1 MKTMLT
7 RTRRFLQEDFS
18 VYLRARGKKEFWLQ
32 LQELTELYRLYHYPP
47 YQYFKHGLYL
57 ESFDGNFRDFL
68 PPEWIHRFRDSINPK
83 EYWPAVMD
91 KQKFTDIMSKA
102 GVVVPTNLAYISR
115 SQDIVNMHGVKVSLK
130 QLLNWLFETGNTQT
144 FFKPT
149 ITAGGRGAFKALA
162 TEEHFL
168 INEKAINE
176 TALFNLLFANNR
188 YMNYLVQ
195 PFLIQHSLLNSINPA
210 AVNTIRIDTFV
221 KEDEIVHNGAA
232 LKIGSGTSWVDNWS
246 TGGFICQIHLETGE
260 LGTQATSKAKYGRRI
275 VLRHPI
281 TDFAF
286 SGVRLPFW
294 EETKQ
299 LVKAAASLFLPLR
312 ALGWDVAITE
322 KGPVIIE
329 ANQDYSIFLL
339 QEAAHGLRDTLIGQE
354 TLATLLQL

>member
-1 MKTMLT
+1 MKTMLH

-18 VYLRARGKKEFWLQ
+18 VYLRARGKKGFWLQ

-57 ESFDGNFRDFL
+57 ESFDGNFRNFL
-68 PPEWIHRFRDSINPK
+68 PPEWIHRFRNSINPK
-83 EYWPAVMD
+83 QYRLAVID
-91 KQKFTDIMSKA
+91 KKKFTDKMSKS
-102 GVVVPTNLAYISR
+102 GFVVPQNLAYISR
-115 SQDIVNMHGVKVSLK
+115 SRDILNMNGVKVSLK
-130 QLLNWLFETGNTQT
+130 ELLSWLLETGNTQT

-149 ITAGGRGAFKALA
+149 TGGGGRGVFKALA

-168 INEKAINE
+168 INKKAINE

-221 KEDEIVHNGAA
+221 NEDETVHNGAA
-232 LKIGSGTSWVDNWS
+232 LKIGSGTSWADNWAA
-246 TGGFICQIHLETGE
+246 GGFICQIHLETGE
-260 LGTQATSKAKYGRRI
+260 LGAQATSKAKYGRHI

-281 TDFAF
+281 TGFEF

-322 KGPVIIE
+322 QGPVIIE
-329 ANQDYSIFLL
+329 ANHDYDIFLL

-354 TLATLLQL
+354 TLAMLLQL